1 MSDAAQQPVH
11 GPRVVLCMKWGTK
24 YGSEYVNRLYAM
36 VRRHLSGDFR
46 FVCLTDDANGV
57 RSEVQCLPIPELRL
71 PPGTPERGWTKLTVF
86 GEQLHG
92 LRGTALLLD
101 LDIVIVD
108 SIDSFFTHPG
118 EFLIIHDWKRRW
130 RITGNS
136 SVVRFVIGAH
146 AEVLAEFR
154 ATQEQ
159 VRARL
164 RNEQAF
170 LSEVLHRKG
179 QLAYWPD
186 AWCASFKYH
195 CLPPWPLG
203 LWREPVLP
211 PGARIVVF
219 HGEVNPPDALA
230 GRRNRPLRFL
240 KPAPWIAEH
249 WRE

>member
-1 MSDAAQQPVH
+1 MSE
-11 GPRVVLCMKWGTK
+11 RIVLCMKWGTK
-24 YGSEYVNRLYAM
+24 YGPEYVNRLYAM
-36 VRRHLSGDFR
+36 VRRQLRGDFQ
-46 FVCLTDDANGV
+46 FICLTDDSSGV
-57 RSEVQCLPIPELRL
+57 RGEVRCLPIPDLQL

-86 GEQLHG
+86 GADLHG

-108 SIDSFFTHPG
+108 AIDVFFEQPG

-136 SVVRFVIGAH
+136 SVVRFEIGAH

-179 QLAYWPD
+179 QLQYWPEE
-186 AWCASFKYH
+186 WCRSYKYQ
-195 CLPPWPLG
+195 CIPRWPANY
-203 LWREPVLP
+203 WRSPVVP
-211 PGARIVVF
+211 EHARMIIF

-230 GRRNRPLRFL
+230 GRRNRVGRYV
-240 KPAPWIAEH
+240 KPAPWIADH
-249 WRE
+249 WREGS